1 MTMKNLIIPNKQNHN
16 KQLIYIVAI
25 FLLANIAFAQETD
38 STLIPTSYIN
48 IVGRYTDGKGVELRF
63 FPNKKSVLEVGLK
76 NGFIIDRML
85 SIQQIKETK
94 PKHRSITR

>member
-76 NGFIIDRML
+76 NGLIECF